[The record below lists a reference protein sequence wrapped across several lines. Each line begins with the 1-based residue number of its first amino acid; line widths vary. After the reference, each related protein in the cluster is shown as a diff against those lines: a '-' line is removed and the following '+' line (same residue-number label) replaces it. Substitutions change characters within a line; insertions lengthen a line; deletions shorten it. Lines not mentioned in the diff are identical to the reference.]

1 MKQKIISMIFAVVI
15 MVQMLSVLMLPAQA
29 ATSGTCGSSLTWS
42 FDSATGTLTISGSGN
57 MTDYASWIK
66 VPWYKNSGSIKN
78 LKISSGV
85 TSIGA
90 HAFEECN
97 IKSVTIP
104 SGVIKIGASAF
115 DHCSKLTSVTF
126 GSNSRLK
133 TIGDRAFYCCSN
145 LPDITIPDSVTSRGN
160 QAFNICNKLIEK
172 ENK

>member
-42 FDSATGTLTISGSGN
+42 LDSATGTLTISGSGN
-57 MTDYASWIK
+57 MTDYASWTK
-66 VPWYKNSGSIKN
+66 VPWYKNSSSIKN

-90 HAFEECN
+90 HAFEMCK

-115 DHCSKLTSVTF
+115 DNCSMLTSVTF

-145 LPDITIPDSVTSRGN
+145 LRI
-160 QAFNICNKLIEK
+160 
-172 ENK
+172 